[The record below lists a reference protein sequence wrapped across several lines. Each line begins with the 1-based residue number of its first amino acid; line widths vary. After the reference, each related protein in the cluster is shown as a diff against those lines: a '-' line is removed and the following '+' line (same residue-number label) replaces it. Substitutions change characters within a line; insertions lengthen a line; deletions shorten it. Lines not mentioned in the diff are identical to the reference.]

1 LRVFKWR
8 SEVEAINHLRA
19 DYQEAASLSDP
30 DHAVV
35 IVVDDDA
42 SMRVAI
48 EQLFTS
54 AALASELYPSGP
66 EMLARARL
74 DRPGCIVLETRM
86 PVMSGFE
93 VHARLKQMRVELPV
107 IFLAGSSDIPIA
119 VAAMREGAADFI
131 EKPFDGKDLVSR
143 VRSAIG
149 GYGAGRKDRME
160 LREVWR
166 KINSLTPRE
175 RSVLD
180 LVVAG
185 QSSKEIARTLEV
197 SHRTID
203 IHRLHVMEKMGAPSL
218 PDLVRMRLLAVE
230 RRVD

>member
-1 LRVFKWR
+1 M
-8 SEVEAINHLRA
+8 EVINDLRA
-19 DYQEAASLSDP
+19 NFQEATSLSDP
-30 DHAVV
+30 DRAVV

-48 EQLFTS
+48 EQLFAS
-54 AALASELYPSGP
+54 AALASELYPSGL

-86 PVMSGFE
+86 PGMSGFE

-119 VAAMREGAADFI
+119 VAAMRDGAADFI
-131 EKPFDGKDLVSR
+131 EKPFDGQDLVSR

-149 GYGAGRKDRME
+149 GYGVGRKDRME

-203 IHRLHVMEKMGAPSL
+203 IHRLHVMEKMGAPTL
-218 PDLVRMRLLAVE
+218 PALVRMRLLAVE
-230 RRVD
+230 RRAD

>member
-1 LRVFKWR
+1 MDVIDDLPA
-8 SEVEAINHLRA
+8 S
-19 DYQEAASLSDP
+19 YQQPASLSDP
-30 DHAVV
+30 DAPVV

-42 SMRVAI
+42 SMLATI

-54 AALASELYPSGP
+54 AAIASELYPSGP

-86 PVMSGFE
+86 PGMSGFE
-93 VHARLKQMRVELPV
+93 VHVRLKQMRVELPV

-131 EKPFDGKDLVSR
+131 EKPFDGKHLVSR
-143 VRSAIG
+143 VRCAID
-149 GYGAGRKDRME
+149 GYGAGRKNRME

-166 KINSLTPRE
+166 KLNSLTPRE

-230 RRVD
+230 RRAD